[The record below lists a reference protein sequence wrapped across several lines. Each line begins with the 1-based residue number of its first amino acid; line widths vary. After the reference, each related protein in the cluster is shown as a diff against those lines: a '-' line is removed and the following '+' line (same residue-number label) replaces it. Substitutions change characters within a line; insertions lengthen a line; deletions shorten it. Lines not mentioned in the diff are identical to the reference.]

1 MVSFEIYLSS
11 KANKFLKNIDKKT
24 YESILKK
31 IKDLEEDPFPSE
43 AKKVVGRKER
53 FKVEIWQI

>member
-1 MVSFEIYLSS
+1 MIVVIFEIYLSN

-24 YESILKK
+24 SRVLKK
-31 IKDLEEDPFPSE
+31 IRGLAEDPFTLE

-53 FKVEIWQI
+53 F